1 MPRGRTLA
9 KRVFKWMA
17 RLLPF
22 DFRRDYGQE
31 MERAFADDL
40 DDPAKRQRPSRT
52 WTTFARAVAGIG
64 PLALREHAAIARQ
77 DVAYALRVLA
87 GQRGFTIT
95 ALLSLAF
102 GIGATTATFSLVD
115 ALFLH
120 PLPVTAEDRLVAL
133 YTVDSRNTGFNPS
146 SYPNFLDYQRSARG
160 FAGLTAYTF
169 TPVNLSTGGEPQ
181 QVLASIVAGNFF
193 NVLGVAA
200 ARGRVL
206 NPSDAR
212 VEGHAPVVVLSDG
225 FWTRRFGAN
234 PAIVGQ
240 TIRLNG
246 MPCTVVGVIPRA
258 FTGVDIGLRVDLWVP
273 LSAHAALV
281 PDTPDLLTERR
292 LLQFAIIGRLAAG
305 TSIAEA
311 QSAAA
316 ALAVS
321 LSREYPEANRDRAMH
336 LIPLRTAAVDPNLR
350 STLVAASSVVGVIVV
365 LVLFISCANV
375 ASLLLGRATARR
387 TEMAVR
393 VALGAGRLRLVRQ
406 LLTEQLVL
414 AFGGAAGGLALGAA
428 AWRVLWATRPA
439 GALPVIEFHTELDAR
454 VLAFGVIV
462 ATVTAL
468 LFGLVPLLHVVRS
481 APIEDLRN
489 RVADSHTTRWS
500 VRNLLLGGEIALAIV
515 ALVTAGLFVQS
526 FDHARRIAPGFAAK
540 ELIVTSLDLG
550 AQGYSLERATTFE
563 RTVAARIA
571 TLPQVRRV
579 SWSSL
584 LPLVGGGFQRTVFL
598 DGDAPPPGGNGQFVT
613 TNIVDREYFDTVGL
627 RLIAGRRFA
636 EYDAADAAGVAVV
649 NETMARRFWPGRD
662 PIGRRFHFFGERTL
676 VVAGI
681 VADSKIGTLGEDPT
695 PVAYLPLLQ
704 WPARALTLNVRVAGD
719 PTPLVPLIRREIH
732 AIDAELPL
740 TNLGAMSG
748 HVTTALW
755 TPRAGAFVL
764 GVFAGIALSL
774 ALIGLYGVLSYG
786 IAIRRRE
793 LAIRL
798 ALGAAERQILG
809 MLVKE
814 TLWVVIPA
822 LVVGIVAAA
831 LVGQLTSGLLFDVP
845 ALDVTTFAVVP
856 LLFLTTAFVAAYRP
870 ARRAARVDPTI
881 TLRQM

>member
-1 MPRGRTLA
+1 MPRDRTLA
-9 KRVFKWMA
+9 TRLFRWMA

-22 DFRRDYGQE
+22 DFRREYGPD

-40 DDPAKRQRPSRT
+40 NDPARRERPSRI
-52 WTTFARAVAGIG
+52 WTTCARAVAGIA
-64 PLALREHAAIARQ
+64 PIAIREHAAIAWQ
-77 DVAYALRVLA
+77 DIAYAVRVLA
-87 GQRGFTIT
+87 TQRGFTIT

-115 ALFLH
+115 VLFLH
-120 PLPVTAEDRLVAL
+120 PLPVADEDRLVAV
-133 YTVDSRNTGFNPS
+133 YTVDQRNTGFNPT
-146 SYPNFLDYQRSARG
+146 SYPNFLDYQRGVRG

-169 TPVNLSTGGEPQ
+169 TPVNVSTGGEPQ

-193 NVLGVAA
+193 NVLGANA

-212 VEGHAPVVVLSDG
+212 VEGQPPVVVLSDG
-225 FWTRRFGAN
+225 FWTRRFGAS

-246 MPCTVVGVIPRA
+246 MPCTVIGVMPRE
-258 FTGVDIGLRVDLWVP
+258 FTGIDIGLRVDLWVP

-292 LLQFAIIGRLAAG
+292 LLQFGVIGRLAPG

-316 ALAVS
+316 ALAGG
-321 LSREYPEANRDRAMH
+321 LQRDYPEANRDRTVH

-350 STLVAASSVVGVIVV
+350 STLLAASSIIGVIVV
-365 LVLFISCANV
+365 LVLLISCANV

-406 LLTEQLVL
+406 LVTEQLVL
-414 AFGGAAGGLALGAA
+414 AFGGTAVGLALGAA
-428 AWRVLWATRPA
+428 AWQILWATRPT
-439 GALPVIEFHTELDAR
+439 GTLPVIEFRTEFDAR
-454 VLAFGVIV
+454 VLAFAVIV
-462 ATVTAL
+462 AAVTTL

-481 APIEDLRN
+481 APVEDLRN
-489 RVADSHTTRWS
+489 RVSDSSVTRWS
-500 VRNLLLGGEIALAIV
+500 ARNLLLGAEIALAIV

-526 FDHARRIAPGFAAK
+526 FNHARRIAPGFAAS
-540 ELIVTSLDLG
+540 ELVVATLDLG
-550 AQGYSLERATTFE
+550 AQGYSPERATLFE
-563 RTVAARIA
+563 RTVADRIA
-571 TLPQVRRV
+571 ALPQVRQV

-584 LPLVGGGFQRTVFL
+584 LPLVGGGFGRTVFL
-598 DGDAPPPGGNGQFVT
+598 DGEAPPPGGNGQFVM
-613 TNIVDREYFDTVGL
+613 TNIVDRVYFDTVGL
-627 RLIAGRRFA
+627 QLLAGRRFA
-636 EYDAADAAGVAVV
+636 EFDAAEAPAVAVV

-662 PIGRRFHFFGERTL
+662 PVGRRFHFFGERVV
-676 VVAGI
+676 VVAGV
-681 VADSKIGTLGEDPT
+681 VADSKVGTLGEDPT
-695 PVAYLPLLQ
+695 PVAYLPLPQ
-704 WPARALTLNVRVAGD
+704 WATRALTLNVRVTGD
-719 PTPLVPLIRREIH
+719 PASLVALVRREIH
-732 AIDAELPL
+732 AIDPELPL
-740 TNLGAMSG
+740 TNLGPMSG
-748 HVTTALW
+748 HLTTALW

-764 GVFAGIALSL
+764 AVFAAVALTL

-786 IAIRRRE
+786 IATRRRE

-814 TLWVVIPA
+814 TLWVVLPA
-822 LVVGIVAAA
+822 LVVGVAAAA
-831 LVGQLTSGLLFDVP
+831 LVSRYASSLLFDVP
-845 ALDVTTFAVVP
+845 ALDVPTFLLVP
-856 LLFLTTAFVAAYRP
+856 LVFLVTACAAAYRP

-881 TLRQM
+881 ALRQS